1 MHMLIL
7 EHGFSNVEEKAS
19 SSKGFRMKTMLKGR
33 CHSFDFGF
41 IGDGAVGIL
50 IFVLDYTQKGIQD
63 LTAYVGPLTRLLS
76 TR

>member
-1 MHMLIL
+1 
-7 EHGFSNVEEKAS
+7 
-19 SSKGFRMKTMLKGR
+19 MKTMLKGR
-33 CHSFDFGF
+33 CHSFGFGF
-41 IGDGAVGIL
+41 IGDSAVGIL